1 MWAQA
6 LRLLHVGSAR
16 ARRGGGGNHT
26 LRARDFTP
34 TPLAF
39 AEAKEPFG
47 RFFRIEESGN
57 QTITEFRFT
66 TAN

>member
-1 MWAQA
+1 VQ
-6 LRLLHVGSAR
+6 
-16 ARRGGGGNHT
+16 
-26 LRARDFTP
+26 F
-34 TPLAF
+34 LASGAVDVSF

-57 QTITEFRFT
+57 QTITEFCFT